1 MQIQNIGAMFMV
13 FNATFNNISVIS
25 WRSVYWW
32 GYPKNTTDLSR
43 VTDKLLRFT
52 DSDYPLN
59 SSYHKMLF
67 GVHIAMR
74 GTDCTDSC
82 NNFHTITGRRQS
94 LDDRIH

>member
-1 MQIQNIGAMFMV
+1 MVMV
-13 FNATFNNISVIS
+13 FNVTFNNISVIS
-25 WRSVYWW
+25 WQSVYWW

-59 SSYHKMLF
+59 SSYHIMLF
-67 GVHIAMR
+67 GVRIAMR
-74 GTDCTDSC
+74 GTDCTGSC
-82 NNFHTITGRRQS
+82 NNFHAITGRRQS